1 MGTVTPRGL
10 RAEEQQ
16 TLDFLLGSPL
26 PGMDEL
32 RRQVTGLRVVGDCDC
47 GCATIDLQPDKDHV
61 PRSITEFP
69 RVAVAAFSR
78 DSAAAHPA
86 ELLLHVIDG
95 WLAELEI
102 VDFRGDNPQG
112 RFPDLETWEAPGDHA
127 LLGIV
132 PE

>member
-1 MGTVTPRGL
+1 MATVTPRAL
-10 RAEEQQ
+10 RADEQQ

-26 PGMDEL
+26 PGIDEL
-32 RRQVTGLRVVGDCDC
+32 RGQVPGLRVVGDCDC
-47 GCATIDLQPDKDHV
+47 GCATIDLLPDKDHV
-61 PRSITEFP
+61 PRAVTQFS
-69 RVAVAAFSR
+69 RVAVTAFSR

-102 VDFRGDNPQG
+102 VDYRGDNPQD
-112 RFPDLETWEAPGDHA
+112 RFPDLDTWQAPGDHA
-127 LLGIV
+127 LIDIA